1 MTLFCANGADD
12 VRKFHI
18 YQGLVLDR
26 FSLNIFSLGQGLPV
40 AVRTW
45 SPATWAV
52 LGGVTRLSGVN
63 KQRLSPIPNGAYS
76 RGIVLLTLVED
87 LSRGVHW

>member
-1 MTLFCANGADD
+1 MMGLRVKARLGVQERG
-12 VRKFHI
+12 VR
-18 YQGLVLDR
+18 
-26 FSLNIFSLGQGLPV
+26 
-40 AVRTW
+40 AW

-52 LGGVTRLSGVN
+52 LSGVN

-87 LSRGVHW
+87 LSHGVHW